1 MFLASIWFPPNA
13 VIGIGTDCAVSSLF
27 LAVTTTSSK
36 TDVSSSAAIENEGKM
51 RLFRPNGKL
60 KTLKR
65 GQIKLISKEAFF
77 KTEQNNIELI
87 GDVKIHQSTN
97 NMKTYFKFSCKT

>member
-36 TDVSSSAAIENEGKM
+36 TDVSSSAAIENEGNDK
-51 RLFRPNGKL
+51 KES
-60 KTLKR
+60 
-65 GQIKLISKEAFF
+65 ISKFL
-77 KTEQNNIELI
+77 NDII
-87 GDVKIHQSTN
+87 
-97 NMKTYFKFSCKT
+97 FSPYYVYLNYSRGKK